1 MSKMIGRFE
10 YRIEVIFGY
19 LLLIM
24 VLYFLGDKA
33 LNANALETVTRSNNS
48 IITTYTKDPQI
59 EQDQFVK
66 NQTQE
71 NGLSDRVNNT
81 RILAE
86 IFEGRVNRIATL
98 LESTSREPDV
108 RNISFSSMISSDVMG
123 IPKNS
128 DIGKR
133 KIADSLLDV
142 PGVGSVYFT
151 LQNGDVYLGEPYL
164 QQEQLPRLN
173 FADRDWYKGVTKTNE
188 TYISSVF
195 ISASIHAPAIAIAV
209 PVYGDESKTTALG
222 YWVGIV
228 NIEKVWK
235 SIIDKFVPDS
245 EELIV
250 FDDKGVIVFK
260 SGQHNYSGINIMP
273 TLSRNISYT
282 YYDNNT
288 TPIKLQGNQLAV
300 SYPIKVGS
308 RTWLATTI
316 K

>member
-19 LLLIM
+19 LLVIM
-24 VLYFLGDKA
+24 VLYFLGDNA
-33 LNANALETVTRSNNS
+33 LNAIALQTVTRSNNS
-48 IITTYTKDPQI
+48 INTTYTKDPQI

-123 IPKNS
+123 IPKKS

-260 SGQHNYSGINIMP
+260 SGQHNYSGINIMS

-282 YYDNNT
+282 YYDNKT

>member
-10 YRIEVIFGY
+10 YRIEIIFGY
-19 LLLIM
+19 LLVIM

-33 LNANALETVTRSNNS
+33 LNANAETVTRPNNS

-108 RNISFSSMISSDVMG
+108 RNISFSSMISSDVMD

-173 FADRDWYKGVTKTNE
+173 FGDRDWYKGVTKTNE

-260 SGQHNYSGINIMP
+260 SGQHNHSGINIMS

-282 YYDNNT
+282 YYDNKT

-300 SYPIKVGS
+300 SYPINVGS